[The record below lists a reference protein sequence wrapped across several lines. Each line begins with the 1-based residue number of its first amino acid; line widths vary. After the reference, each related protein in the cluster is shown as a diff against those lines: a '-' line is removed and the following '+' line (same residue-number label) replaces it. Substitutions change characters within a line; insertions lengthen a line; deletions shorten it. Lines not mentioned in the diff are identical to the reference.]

1 MSQFKSKI
9 DQVTY
14 RTWKNEQDFLQI
26 EKIGNQYFQAY
37 QIDQVFN
44 AQDQTK
50 WLLAQNEYDPKKD
63 FILAEYKGKP
73 IAITT
78 FYILKEKDGPYIF
91 RDWLIIHP
99 DWIET
104 QLPSEIFDFLT
115 EMILQAAKK
124 LPQGEK
130 IIHRNGYQQKEEWR
144 KELLESKGFTNIR
157 YFYEMG
163 RPTNIPIPEKS
174 LPNGLEIK
182 PVDTKE
188 KELTVI
194 KASDKA
200 FEDHF
205 EHIPLTEEKIQAW
218 MAQSDYNPSLWKVA
232 WDGEKAAGSVMNFVN
247 EAENKMMNRKR
258 GYTEDISCLR
268 EYRGKGVASAL
279 ISASIKMFRDMGM
292 DEVTLYVDTENPSG
306 ALGLYESFGYQ
317 VKDKMVAMV
326 KEINRN

>member
-1 MSQFKSKI
+1 MELKSKI
-9 DQVTY
+9 ENITY
-14 RTWKNEQDFLQI
+14 RTWQDEKDFLEI
-26 EKIGNQYFQAY
+26 EKIGNQYFKAY
-37 QIDQVFN
+37 QIDQVYN
-44 AQDQTK
+44 AQDQSK
-50 WLLAQNEYDPKKD
+50 WLLAQNEYDPKKE
-63 FILAEYKGKP
+63 FIIAEYKGKP
-73 IAITT
+73 VAITT
-78 FYILKEKDGPYIF
+78 FYVLKEKEGPYIF

-104 QLPSEIFDFLT
+104 ELPSELFDLLT

-124 LPQGEK
+124 LPQGERV
-130 IIHRNGYQQKEEWR
+130 IHRNGYQMKEEWR
-144 KELLESKGFTNIR
+144 KNLFESKGYTNIR

-163 RPTNIPIPEKS
+163 RPTNAPIPEKV
-174 LPNGLEIK
+174 LPEGLEIK

-205 EHIPLTEEKIQAW
+205 EHIPLTDKKIQAW
-218 MAQSDYNPSLWKVA
+218 MEQSEYNPKLWKVA
-232 WDGEKAAGSVMNFVN
+232 WDADQAVGSVMNFID
-247 EAENKMMNRKR
+247 EKENKEMNRKR

-279 ISASIKMFRDMGM
+279 ISESIKMFRDMGM

-306 ALGLYESFGYQ
+306 ALGLYESFGY
-317 VKDKMVAMV
+317 KTTNKMVAMV
-326 KEINRN
+326 KEINRK

>member
-63 FILAEYKGKP
+63 FILAEYNGKP
-73 IAITT
+73 IALTT

-124 LPQGEK
+124 LPQGQK

-144 KELLESKGFTNIR
+144 KKLLESKGFTNIR

-232 WDGEKAAGSVMNFVN
+232 WDGAKAAGSVMNFVN